1 MNNTI
6 EKLISLLPS
15 KIEEGLNKLKELPI
29 ESEEFTRCLG
39 NTFQCIDLDNKLSY
53 KPEPKSNKEDK
64 DNVTNN

>member
-6 EKLISLLPS
+6 EKLIELLPS

-39 NTFQCIDLDNKLSY
+39 NTFQCIDLNNKLSY
-53 KPEPKSNKEDK
+53 KPESNKEDK

>member
-6 EKLISLLPS
+6 EKLIELLPS

-53 KPEPKSNKEDK
+53 KPNSNKEDK

>member
-6 EKLISLLPS
+6 EKLIELLPN

-39 NTFQCIDLDNKLSY
+39 NTFQCIDLNNKLSY
-53 KPEPKSNKEDK
+53 KPESNKEDK